1 VFTEGTEEG
10 RGGAE
15 HLGGPAHGVG
25 GVVVIVERADGTGTG
40 RRHRPL
46 LSETRRGARVPVRHP
61 GPDLGGV
68 TIMDS
73 SGVNTLL
80 TTHRTARSTG
90 GRLRL
95 AAPSA
100 SVARLFQIVG
110 LG

>member
-1 VFTEGTEEG
+1 MPQVLTAPPSYRTE
-10 RGGAE
+10 
-15 HLGGPAHGVG
+15 L
-25 GVVVIVERADGTGTG
+25 
-40 RRHRPL
+40 
-46 LSETRRGARVPVRHP
+46 
-61 GPDLGGV
+61 DLGGV

>member
-1 VFTEGTEEG
+1 ML
-10 RGGAE
+10 RGPRRSEVCGEIDRDHAPQ
-15 HLGGPAHGVG
+15 LLDAAAAHGAASYRTV
-25 GVVVIVERADGTGTG
+25 
-40 RRHRPL
+40 L
-46 LSETRRGARVPVRHP
+46 
-61 GPDLGGV
+61 DLDGV

-80 TTHRTARSTG
+80 TTHRTARSAG